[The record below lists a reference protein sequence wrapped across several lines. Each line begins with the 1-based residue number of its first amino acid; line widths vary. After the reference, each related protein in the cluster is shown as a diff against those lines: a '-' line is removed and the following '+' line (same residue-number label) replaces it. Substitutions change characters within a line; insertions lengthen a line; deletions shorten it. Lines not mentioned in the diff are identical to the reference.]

1 MTYFSFFSR
10 FQKRLS
16 AFSIATWTRRWS
28 GPGRSPTC
36 VGFDTFQCRADVD
49 CMKFTT
55 SHDNV
60 AACSQVAAT
69 LYTLAKPQL
78 DLRIVLGDKPSYIQ
92 VSNES
97 MIKILGTFIKPL
109 FTKAETIDL
118 DTLQEVPPFVNTLNC
133 KDI

>member
-49 CMKFTT
+49 CSMMFA
-55 SHDNV
+55 DV
-60 AACSQVAAT
+60 AS
-69 LYTLAKPQL
+69 LL
-78 DLRIVLGDKPSYIQ
+78 DHCRYVM
-92 VSNES
+92 N
-97 MIKILGTFIKPL
+97 
-109 FTKAETIDL
+109 
-118 DTLQEVPPFVNTLNC
+118 
-133 KDI
+133 